1 MKLIVRAFLIVVF
14 SIGLVYANSD
24 SKAGYRDG
32 CSSARGHYTRSNY
45 KYKNSWEYKANWRKG
60 KKACTKY
67 KRKHHRYHRHH
78 KVARKCFARP
88 AWVLFRMGYDRGYAA
103 ARAGRKIRRIS
114 GCLEYRRG
122 WLAGYRACRCPKS
135 IN

>member
-14 SIGLVYANSD
+14 SIGLAYANSD

-32 CSSARGHYTRSNY
+32 CSSVRGHYTRSNY
-45 KYKNSWEYKANWRKG
+45 KYTHSLNYKAAWLKG
-60 KKACTKY
+60 KRVCRRHHRHY
-67 KRKHHRYHRHH
+67 KHHRVV
-78 KVARKCFARP
+78 KKCASSP
-88 AWVLFRMGYDRGYAA
+88 AWVLFKKGYDRGYAA
-103 ARAGRKIRRIS
+103 ARAGRKFRHIS

-122 WLAGYRACRCPKS
+122 WVAGYRSCHCPKS